1 MKFVGLLLSLLVVQ
15 YGTAQWT
22 PPKTPQLL
30 DSAKH
35 IPFRL
40 PADTYTKS
48 LGFFCKKELKVE
60 KATKVPLRFRLGTL
74 EYTNKLEGKKY

>member
-1 MKFVGLLLSLLVVQ
+1 MKLVGLLLSLLAVQ

-22 PPKTPQLL
+22 PPKTLQPQ

-40 PADTYTKS
+40 PADTYTRS

-60 KATKVPLRFRLGTL
+60 KVTKVPLRFRLGTL
-74 EYTNKLEGKKY
+74 EQTNKLEGKKF

>member
-1 MKFVGLLLSLLVVQ
+1 MKFVVLLLTLLVVQ
-15 YGTAQWT
+15 YCTAQWT
-22 PPKTPQLL
+22 PPKTSQVQ

-40 PADTYTKS
+40 PADTYTRS

-60 KATKVPLRFRLGTL
+60 KVTKVPLRFRLGTL
-74 EYTNKLEGKKY
+74 EQTNKLEGKKF